1 MSDAYWVAR
10 RSRSASV
17 AGVDATFP
25 TRTVKEAK
33 TVRRLLRLESTMLT
47 DFLCELKPDDVFWD
61 VGAHVGIYSCFAA
74 NVLSENQIAAFE
86 PLPETLEQL
95 RTNLAYNDTPSFALD
110 CALSNESGTAKFDS
124 PSYSRTG
131 WDGIGSLAPDPGENA
146 ITVPT
151 RTGDELIANGDVPP
165 PTVVKIDVE
174 GAELP
179 VIEGMEAALSHD
191 RCRLIYCEV
200 HRSSEHRR
208 SVEDY
213 GGTPTDI
220 EDALE
225 RLGADPQRLVD
236 RDKEFLVKA
245 QKRLRPH
252 KGPSV
257 TLPKA
262 AIQRHYLCFDPT
274 RVRL

>member
-1 MSDAYWVAR
+1 MSSIRRPIQIFRTEGARSLGVKGWRFLSNRLSDAYWSAR
-10 RSRSASV
+10 RSRTASV

-25 TRTVKEAK
+25 TRTVEEAG
-33 TVRRLLRLESTMLT
+33 TVRGLLRLESTMLT
-47 DFLCELKPDDVFWD
+47 DLLCELEPDDVFWD

-74 NVLSENQIAAFE
+74 NVLPEHRITAFE
-86 PLPETLEQL
+86 PLPENLVRL
-95 RTNLAYNDTPSFALD
+95 RTNLTYNDATPFTLD
-110 CALSNESGTAKFDS
+110 CALSNESGTAQFDS
-124 PSYSRTG
+124 PSFSRTDWG
-131 WDGIGSLAPDPGENA
+131 ARASLARDPGENA
-146 ITVPT
+146 ITVPI
-151 RTGDELIANGDVPP
+151 RTGDKLIANGAIPP

-208 SVEDY
+208 SVKDY

-220 EDALE
+220 EDVLE
-225 RLGADPQRLVD
+225 RLGATPRRLTD

-245 QKRLRPH
+245 RKR
-252 KGPSV
+252 
-257 TLPKA
+257 
-262 AIQRHYLCFDPT
+262 
-274 RVRL
+274 